1 MREDKSAKPAVFDLH
16 WFIKEKI
23 ARMFGFQDTAMPAI
37 RAETTWS
44 FLKLLTFKCSLKI
57 QIWTGNLRTFL
68 VGSQTDDELCGRRW
82 FYMIDQ
88 IRDHVAIEPP
98 TDLPTEKWEPE
109 YRKWFDKLVKLTV
122 DRDMASFEMNYHRT
136 GKIQYSW
143 NRDDMSEESIA
154 ELPEWWF
161 DGTKA
166 KRQLRK
172 INAKQD

>member
-1 MREDKSAKPAVFDLH
+1 
-16 WFIKEKI
+16 
-23 ARMFGFQDTAMPAI
+23 
-37 RAETTWS
+37 
-44 FLKLLTFKCSLKI
+44 
-57 QIWTGNLRTFL
+57 
-68 VGSQTDDELCGRRW
+68 
-82 FYMIDQ
+82 MIDQ

-166 KRQLRK
+166 KKQLRK
-172 INAKQD
+172 INAKRN